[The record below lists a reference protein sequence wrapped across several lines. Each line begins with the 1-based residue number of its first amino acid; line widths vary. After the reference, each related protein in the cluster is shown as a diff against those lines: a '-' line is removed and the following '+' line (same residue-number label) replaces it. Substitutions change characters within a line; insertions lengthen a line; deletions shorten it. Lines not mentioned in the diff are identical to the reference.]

1 MLHEILLWL
10 GAGILNVQAE
20 RVLKW
25 PEAQEA
31 SEIRLNFVQISRRA
45 SALRRAV
52 IVTVPMLAGMVV
64 LGYIAQEQFR
74 ISTVVQTI
82 STGTLDDV
90 GRGIGLLTSV
100 PDFWLWFYLAF
111 TVGNTMFPPNSK
123 DLRGWRVTLLPAL
136 GVAALLVFLGAG
148 SGILA
153 VIQPAIFDLLEALS
167 GIFVL
172 LIGINLTAVLILGTI
187 ESVIERVTGHS
198 ATFRKGKLIAMTRA
212 ERLELEQRER
222 ERSRKRAIVQ
232 TQRSGPAPA
241 ISTVYQL
248 ILPVPGPPGVEP
260 VSQPAIA
267 ILDDSVSTPTKGRS
281 SRSPAALIAGEA
293 KPSTRELPLPDSD
306 ELPAPRI
313 SIPKPMQQPEKAEES
328 TKPDTAS
335 SPRSIGGT
343 RATGPLKSSPKPASD
358 ATPPSTRTGED
369 DEGGRQTKVTA
380 AEKPAAA
387 VDTAEGI
394 PGKKDQ
400 SAEEKPTSPLKPST
414 RPPAASPFSRPSL
427 SSTPAPETKR
437 DGDTEQPALKPKDQ
451 PPARPAISPFGRP
464 SVPAD
469 VHEEN
474 EEEEITS
481 KEASPTP
488 RPASGRP
495 AFGAPRSPFGDER
508 KPPASPFGKPPTPTE
523 EQEEEND
530 ETSTS
535 KPAAPTPRPA
545 SGRPAFGTP
554 RSPFGDERRPAISP
568 FGKPPTP
575 ADEPKEEDDEEILL
589 SEDDEDE
596 PRRPTLRGVL
606 PVTRSTTT
614 SPRPSTS
621 AFASPDDDEDEE
633 EEESTS
639 LLRSRSASD
648 AISSLFAD
656 MKFDS
661 EDDSGEADDEL
672 SYEDD
677 DEYSAYD
684 DDEES
689 STYLDD

>member
-1 MLHEILLWL
+1 MLYEILLWL

-20 RVLKW
+20 RMLKW

-64 LGYIAQEQFR
+64 LGYIAQERFR

-123 DLRGWRVTLLPAL
+123 DLRGWRVMLLPAL

-153 VIQPAIFDLLEALS
+153 AIQPAIFDLLEALS

-172 LIGINLTAVLILGTI
+172 LIGINLTAVLLLGTI

-281 SRSPAALIAGEA
+281 SRSPAALITGEA

-306 ELPAPRI
+306 EPPAPRI
-313 SIPKPMQQPEKAEES
+313 SIPKPIQQPEKAEES

-335 SPRSIGGT
+335 SPRSTDGT
-343 RATGPLKSSPKPASD
+343 RATGPLKSSPKPAAD
-358 ATPPSTRTGED
+358 TAPPSAKPDED
-369 DEGGRQTKVTA
+369 DESGRQTKITA
-380 AEKPAAA
+380 SEKSAAA
-387 VDTAEGI
+387 VGTVEGLAS
-394 PGKKDQ
+394 KKDQ
-400 SAEEKPTSPLKPST
+400 PAEEMPPSPIKPSI

-427 SSTPAPETKR
+427 PSTPAAEIKDDEDIEP
-437 DGDTEQPALKPKDQ
+437 PAFKSKDQ
-451 PPARPAISPFGRP
+451 PPTRPAISPFGRP
-464 SVPAD
+464 PAPAD
-469 VHEEN
+469 VHEKD

-481 KEASPTP
+481 KGTSTTPRPASERPAFGAPRSPFGDERKPSLSPFGKPTSPAEEPEEEDNETSTNKGASTPP

-508 KPPASPFGKPPTPTE
+508 KPTIPPFGKPPTPT
-523 EQEEEND
+523 D
-530 ETSTS
+530 ES
-535 KPAAPTPRPA
+535 
-545 SGRPAFGTP
+545 
-554 RSPFGDERRPAISP
+554 E
-568 FGKPPTP
+568 
-575 ADEPKEEDDEEILL
+575 EEDDEEILL
-589 SEDDEDE
+589 PEDDEDE

-606 PVTRSTTT
+606 PLTRSTTT
-614 SPRPSTS
+614 SPRPSSS
-621 AFASPDDDEDEE
+621 AFASLDDDEDEA

-639 LLRSRSASD
+639 LLRNRSASD

-661 EDDSGEADDEL
+661 EDDTGESDDDL
-672 SYEDD
+672 RYEDD
-677 DEYSAYD
+677 DEYSPYD

>member
-45 SALRRAV
+45 SALRRAI

-64 LGYIAQEQFR
+64 LGYIAQEHFR

-136 GVAALLVFLGAG
+136 GIAAVLVLLGAG

-153 VIQPAIFDLLEALS
+153 AIQPAIFDLLEALS

-212 ERLELEQRER
+212 ERIELEQRER

-267 ILDDSVSTPTKGRS
+267 ILDDSASAPTKGRS
-281 SRSPAALIAGEA
+281 SRSPAALITGEA
-293 KPSTRELPLPDSD
+293 KPSTRELPLPDAD
-306 ELPAPRI
+306 EPPAPRI
-313 SIPKPMQQPEKAEES
+313 SIPKPIQQQQKVEEG

-335 SPRSIGGT
+335 SPRPTGST
-343 RATGPLKSSPKPASD
+343 RATGSLKSSPKPVSEPTLPSAKPDEEEESGRPTKIAAS
-358 ATPPSTRTGED
+358 
-369 DEGGRQTKVTA
+369 
-380 AEKPAAA
+380 EKPPAA
-387 VDTAEGI
+387 VDTVESLTS
-394 PGKKDQ
+394 KTDQ
-400 SAEEKPTSPLKPST
+400 PAEENPQSPLKPSI
-414 RPPAASPFSRPSL
+414 RPPAASPFSRPSP
-427 SSTPAPETKR
+427 SSTPKAAAKGDE
-437 DGDTEQPALKPKDQ
+437 DTEQPALKSKDQ
-451 PPARPAISPFGRP
+451 PPTRPAISPFGRP
-464 SVPAD
+464 SAPAD
-469 VHEEN
+469 AREEDD
-474 EEEEITS
+474 EEQITS
-481 KEASPTP
+481 KGASPTT

-495 AFGAPRSPFGDER
+495 VFGAPRSPFGDER
-508 KPPASPFGKPPTPTE
+508 KPAISPFGKPTSPADEPDE
-523 EQEEEND
+523 EDNA
-530 ETSTS
+530 TSTS
-535 KPAAPTPRPA
+535 RGSSPTPRPA
-545 SGRPAFGTP
+545 TGRPAFGAP
-554 RSPFGDERRPAISP
+554 RSPSGDERKPAISP
-568 FGKPPTP
+568 FGKPSTP
-575 ADEPKEEDDEEILL
+575 EDEPEEEDSEEIRLP
-589 SEDDEDE
+589 EDEEDE

-614 SPRPSTS
+614 SLRPSSFATS
-621 AFASPDDDEDEE
+621 DDDEDEA

-661 EDDSGEADDEL
+661 EDDAGETDDDL
-672 SYEDD
+672 RYEDD